1 MKGKGETTLTFLE
14 FLFQSRRH
22 FFPLLNLLQLSLFH
36 SARDPAQMKNLK
48 QINIAMIILIL
59 MIMIEIKNW

>member
-1 MKGKGETTLTFLE
+1 MKGTGETTLTFLE

-36 SARDPAQMKNLK
+36 LARDPAQMKNLT
-48 QINIAMIILIL
+48 QINLAMIILIL
-59 MIMIEIKNW
+59 MIMIEIKN

>member
-14 FLFQSRRH
+14 FLFQYRRR

-36 SARDPAQMKNLK
+36 SVQDPAQMKN
-48 QINIAMIILIL
+48 
-59 MIMIEIKNW
+59 